1 MPVREIKTTLSLDGE
16 KQFKQELADAR
27 KEMRVMNAD
36 LKAMAAEFDSTGD
49 EQKFFS
55 QRVDL
60 LNDKVK
66 QQDELV
72 KALNKAVKDSAEKYG
87 DAASKTQ
94 DYRIQLSNATA
105 QLFKMRR
112 EAEEAQRD
120 LDDLGRGT
128 RKTGREIK
136 EGIGDAAEETAGK
149 LESMFDKM
157 VGDVNTMKNSV
168 AWSTTMDVGEFVIDT
183 IGQVIGFVQE
193 NQEYNRR
200 IAMAKTA
207 IAYYGYN
214 WDEILDIVY
223 FAESVTGDWDTALEG
238 VVNLAS
244 AGFEEEKQIL
254 SAVKGLLG
262 GYGTSMEDLDFVSL
276 AGDFLESVKT
286 KEPTGTFAELIEK
299 FTNRNLEDIKK
310 MMESTKTIA
319 DTLEIATAVMTEAGL
334 QTRTE
339 EYINNYA
346 DIVRAERVEAKIQER
361 WANIAK
367 NIQPAVNN
375 WLESWEWLLG
385 KLETFTG
392 WISEDNANLPTIDE
406 IDAKRAAGEPLTMV
420 EADIK
425 RDEIM
430 REFFDWLIPSAGAE
444 SMSEFGPMTT
454 TLGDTSAIG
463 AAIKTDIAMMRS
475 ESVMEEVNA
484 AGYDLMVS
492 FGNGI
497 AEGASIPLKN
507 VQDLVAQINATLAS
521 IETSAFGLGWSGISG
536 GNIALYMDGQKVGAL
551 AAGGVS
557 TALGRKVDTRMMV
570 K

>member
-72 KALNKAVKDSAEKYG
+72 KALNKAVNESADKYG
-87 DAASKTQ
+87 EAASKTQ

-120 LDDLGRGT
+120 LDDLGRES
-128 RKTGREIK
+128 RKAGREIK
-136 EGIGDAAEETAGK
+136 EGIGENAEETAGK

-183 IGQVIGFVQE
+183 IGQVIGFVQG

-223 FAESVTGDWDTALEG
+223 FAESATGDWDTALEG

-244 AGFEEEKQIL
+244 AGFENEKQIL
-254 SAVKGLLG
+254 SAV
-262 GYGTSMEDLDFVSL
+262 
-276 AGDFLESVKT
+276 
-286 KEPTGTFAELIEK
+286 
-299 FTNRNLEDIKK
+299 
-310 MMESTKTIA
+310 
-319 DTLEIATAVMTEAGL
+319 
-334 QTRTE
+334 
-339 EYINNYA
+339 
-346 DIVRAERVEAKIQER
+346 
-361 WANIAK
+361 
-367 NIQPAVNN
+367 
-375 WLESWEWLLG
+375 
-385 KLETFTG
+385 
-392 WISEDNANLPTIDE
+392 
-406 IDAKRAAGEPLTMV
+406 
-420 EADIK
+420 
-425 RDEIM
+425 
-430 REFFDWLIPSAGAE
+430 
-444 SMSEFGPMTT
+444 
-454 TLGDTSAIG
+454 
-463 AAIKTDIAMMRS
+463 
-475 ESVMEEVNA
+475 
-484 AGYDLMVS
+484 
-492 FGNGI
+492 
-497 AEGASIPLKN
+497 
-507 VQDLVAQINATLAS
+507 
-521 IETSAFGLGWSGISG
+521 
-536 GNIALYMDGQKVGAL
+536 
-551 AAGGVS
+551 
-557 TALGRKVDTRMMV
+557 
-570 K
+570 

>member
-72 KALNKAVKDSAEKYG
+72 KALNKAVNESADKYG
-87 DAASKTQ
+87 EAASKTQ
-94 DYRIQLSNATA
+94 DYRIQLSNANA

-128 RKTGREIK
+128 RKAGREIK

-183 IGQVIGFVQE
+183 IGQVIGFVQG

-223 FAESVTGDWDTALEG
+223 FAESATGDWDTALEG

-244 AGFEEEKQIL
+244 AGFENEKQIL

-262 GYGTSMEDLDFVSL
+262 GYATSMEDLDFVSL

-299 FTNRNLEDIKK
+299 FTDRKLEDIKK

-319 DTLEIATAVMTEAGL
+319 DTLEVATAVMTEAGL
-334 QTRTE
+334 QTRIE
-339 EYINNYA
+339 EYVNNYA
-346 DIVRAERVEAKIQER
+346 DVVRAERVEAKIQER

-367 NIQPAVNN
+367 NLQPTVNN
-375 WLESWEWLLG
+375 LLESWDWVLS
-385 KLETFTG
+385 KLEILSGWFT
-392 WISEDNANLPTIDE
+392 ENPRPTIE
-406 IDAKRAAGEPLTMV
+406 EVNEKIAAGENLTMV

-430 REFFDWLIPSAGAE
+430 RKLFDWLIPSAGAE
-444 SMSEFGPMTT
+444 SMSDFGRMTT

-475 ESVMEEVNA
+475 ESVMEEANA

-497 AEGASIPLKN
+497 AEGAAIPLKN
-507 VQDLVAQINATLAS
+507 VRDMIDQINAELNAIATPAY
-521 IETSAFGLGWSGISG
+521 GLGWGGISG
-536 GNIALYMDGQKVGAL
+536 GNIALYMDGQKVGGL
-551 AAGGVS
+551 AADGVS
-557 TALGRKVDTRMMV
+557 SALGRKVDVKMMV
-570 K
+570 N